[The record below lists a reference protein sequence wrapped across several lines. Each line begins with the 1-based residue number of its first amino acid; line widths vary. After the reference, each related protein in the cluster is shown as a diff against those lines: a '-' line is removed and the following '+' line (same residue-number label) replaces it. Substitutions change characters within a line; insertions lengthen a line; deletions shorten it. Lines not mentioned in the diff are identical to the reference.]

1 MAKRTIYI
9 KGYKLDRQKIR
20 NMFPREE
27 HEPDENYELA
37 WYRLIVEGI
46 PETAY
51 KYVGCGVEPDGHLNL
66 VLVLD
71 DGYDKLKMQEIGV
84 KPLETLPQQALQL
97 LTPGIWPSSDQ
108 DPKEEEG

>member
-1 MAKRTIYI
+1 MTKRTLYI

-20 NMFPREE
+20 NTFPREE

-51 KYVGCGVEPDGHLNL
+51 KYVGCGVEPD
-66 VLVLD
+66 V
-71 DGYDKLKMQEIGV
+71 EIGV
-84 KPLETLPQQALQL
+84 KPPETLPQQALQL

-108 DPKEEEG
+108 DPEEEEGD

>member
-1 MAKRTIYI
+1 MTKRTLYI

-20 NMFPREE
+20 NTFPREE

-71 DGYDKLKMQEIGV
+71 DGYDKLKMKEISV
-84 KPLETLPQQALQL
+84 KPPETLPQQALQL
-97 LTPGIWPSSDQ
+97 LTPGIWPSSNQ
-108 DPKEEEG
+108 DPEEEEG